1 MISKSVKVN
10 NSTKNN
16 DIVTK
21 ESIKALMIFIQF
33 SQKDIHT
40 IFTKSIEKIICI
52 C

>member
-21 ESIKALMIFIQF
+21 KSIKALMIFIQF
-33 SQKDIHT
+33 SQKVLKKLFVYVKVI
-40 IFTKSIEKIICI
+40 IEM
-52 C
+52 